1 MKKILLTIVCVLLS
15 FSIHA
20 KTLKDYESQAES
32 GNPESA
38 FKVGIMYEFGLKD
51 QVKPNLNK
59 AIRYYEIAYNN
70 GEPKAAAR
78 LGVINYERS
87 DTKKAIEYFKFG
99 AEQGESLSEAYL
111 GKILEKSGKN
121 ETALRFYE
129 KSVKKGNPY
138 GKMFLGEYYLKNE
151 TKGSDNFIKGYALLV
166 NANKVNKD
174 AKLIISRYPYKFN
187 KNEQETLKKY
197 MRQYQ

>member
-1 MKKILLTIVCVLLS
+1 MKKILLTIICVLLS

-20 KTLKDYESQAES
+20 KTLKDYEKQAES

-38 FKVGIMYEFGLKD
+38 FKLGIMYEFGLKD

-59 AIRYYEIAYNN
+59 AIRYYEISYNN

-111 GKILEKSGKN
+111 GKILEKSGKA

-151 TKGSDNFIKGYALLV
+151 SKGSDNFIKGYALLV

-174 AKLIISRYPYKFN
+174 AKIIISKYPYKFN
-187 KNEQETLKKY
+187 KTEQETLKKY

>member
-1 MKKILLTIVCVLLS
+1 MKKILLTIICVLLS

-20 KTLKDYESQAES
+20 KTLKDYERQADS
-32 GNPESA
+32 GLPDSA
-38 FKVGIMYEFGLKD
+38 FKLGIMYEFGLKD

-59 AIRYYEIAYNN
+59 AIRYYEISYNN

-111 GKILEKSGKN
+111 GKILEKSGKA

-151 TKGSDNFIKGYALLV
+151 SKGSDNFIKGYALLV

-174 AKLIISRYPYKFN
+174 AKIIISKYPYKFN
-187 KNEQETLKKY
+187 KTEQETLKKY

>member
-1 MKKILLTIVCVLLS
+1 MLS

-20 KTLKDYESQAES
+20 KTLKDYERQAES

-38 FKVGIMYEFGLKD
+38 FKLGIMYEFGLKD

-59 AIRYYEIAYNN
+59 AIRYYEISYNN

-111 GKILEKSGKN
+111 GKILEKSGKA

-174 AKLIISRYPYKFN
+174 AKIIISKYPYKFN
-187 KNEQETLKKY
+187 KTEQETLKKY

>member
-1 MKKILLTIVCVLLS
+1 MKKILLTIICVLLS

-20 KTLKDYESQAES
+20 KTLKDYERQAES

-38 FKVGIMYEFGLKD
+38 FKLGIMYEFGLKD

-59 AIRYYEIAYNN
+59 AIRYYEISYNN

-111 GKILEKSGKN
+111 GKILEKSGKA

-174 AKLIISRYPYKFN
+174 AKIIISKYPYKFN
-187 KNEQETLKKY
+187 KTEQETLKKY

>member
-1 MKKILLTIVCVLLS
+1 MKKILLTIICVLLS

-20 KTLKDYESQAES
+20 KTLKDYERQAES

-38 FKVGIMYEFGLKD
+38 FKLGIMYEFGLKD

-59 AIRYYEIAYNN
+59 AIRYYEISYNN

-111 GKILEKSGKN
+111 GKILEKSGKSD
-121 ETALRFYE
+121 TALRFYE

-174 AKLIISRYPYKFN
+174 AKIIISKYPYKFN
-187 KNEQETLKKY
+187 KTEQETLRKY

>member
-1 MKKILLTIVCVLLS
+1 MKKILLTIICVLLS

-20 KTLKDYESQAES
+20 KTLKDYERQAES

-38 FKVGIMYEFGLKD
+38 FKLGIMYEFGLKD

-59 AIRYYEIAYNN
+59 AIRYYEISYNN

-87 DTKKAIEYFKFG
+87 NTKKAIEYFKFG

-111 GKILEKSGKN
+111 GKILEKSGKLD
-121 ETALRFYE
+121 TALRFYE

-174 AKLIISRYPYKFN
+174 AKIIISKYPYKFN
-187 KNEQETLKKY
+187 KTEQETLRKY

>member
-1 MKKILLTIVCVLLS
+1 MKKIILATICVLLS

-20 KTLKDYESQAES
+20 KTLKDYEKQAES
-32 GNPESA
+32 GNPDSA
-38 FKVGIMYEFGLKD
+38 FKVGIMYEFGLNG
-51 QVKPNLNK
+51 QVNPNLNK
-59 AIRYYEIAYNN
+59 AIRYYEIAYSN

-111 GKILEKSGKN
+111 GKILTDSGKKD
-121 ETALRFYE
+121 AGLRFYD

-151 TKGSDNFIKGYALLV
+151 PKGSDNFIKGYALLV

-174 AKLIISRYPYKFN
+174 AKLIINRYPYKFN
-187 KNEQETLKKY
+187 KTEQETLKKY